1 MEIKKRQSLH
11 AQNNSVKRY
20 PGRME
25 KWNRNVKC
33 VLQNRVEYG
42 WIWLTHFTRFCIYM
56 HPDSSNR
63 IAQLIRSVHFD
74 YAFCRS
80 LSLSHS
86 QSMFC
91 LRLSR
96 VLALMLVLVLALVWA
111 EALFSPFHHRPNGI
125 HSIGFPCYF
134 HSFCVG
140 CEHYVRLCFS

>member
-11 AQNNSVKRY
+11 TQNNSVKRY

-56 HPDSSNR
+56 QLDSSNR

-80 LSLSHS
+80 LCLSLSIYV
-86 QSMFC
+86 
-91 LRLSR
+91 L
-96 VLALMLVLVLALVWA
+96 LALEPGSSSDAGAGVGVGLGWSSI
-111 EALFSPFHHRPNGI
+111 FPFHHRPNGI
-125 HSIGFPCYF
+125 HSIGLPCYF

-140 CEHYVRLCFS
+140 CEHYVSLCFS